1 MEVAITINSSVTN
14 KIFDKTVSK
23 REWVKRWFIFTLNYW
38 PADHSIFRSVCENN
52 TAVSL
57 HVLVNGILHLGL
69 PAWTS
74 GEHGGVVM
82 RRWRTIQFLGE
93 QSGGEV
99 GQYFV
104 VITVSS
110 AYCWHRGQSSLL
122 GLEAAESPQWLKCTG
137 WAIFSPWYIHRA
149 EMEKFI
155 KHMYLTDQSFM
166 TFIEL
171 LKLTF
176 VYSEVQWNNACSSS
190 LNL

>member
-14 KIFDKTVSK
+14 RIFDKTVSK
-23 REWVKRWFIFTLNYW
+23 REWVKRWCIFTLNYW

-57 HVLVNGILHLGL
+57 HVLVNGILHLRL
-69 PAWTS
+69 PARTS
-74 GEHGGVVM
+74 GEHGGVMM

-99 GQYFV
+99 GQNLV

-149 EMEKFI
+149 EMEKSNI
-155 KHMYLTDQSFM
+155 TDQIIYDFYGAFKAYLRLFWSAV
-166 TFIEL
+166 
-171 LKLTF
+171 K
-176 VYSEVQWNNACSSS
+176 
-190 LNL
+190 